1 MPAEQNNAQ
10 TFSFETVAVLVA
22 ILKERSG
29 TLGMKDYE
37 LMASLDGTRTASG
50 FDHMFRKVKSRAT
63 ELLDAKNKGALPAT
77 PVKKPAARAKSAT
90 PATGK
95 SASEK
100 KRGKASWQ
108 VFLRS
113 VLLTFLTG
121 AKTDKD
127 ADDDDD
133 EPASKKVKKGRVE
146 DSVLGDSEDGY
157 GVGDLD
163 DMF

>member
-1 MPAEQNNAQ
+1 MPTEQNNAQ

-22 ILKERSG
+22 ILKEKSG
-29 TLGMKDYE
+29 NLGMKDYE

-50 FDHMFRKVKSRAT
+50 FDHMFRKVKSRAN

-100 KRGKASWQ
+100 RRGKFSRRTTLEIRLADISY
-108 VFLRS
+108 RC
-113 VLLTFLTG
+113 
-121 AKTDKD
+121 KD
-127 ADDDDD
+127 RQ
-133 EPASKKVKKGRVE
+133 ECRRR
-146 DSVLGDSEDGY
+146 
-157 GVGDLD
+157 
-163 DMF
+163 